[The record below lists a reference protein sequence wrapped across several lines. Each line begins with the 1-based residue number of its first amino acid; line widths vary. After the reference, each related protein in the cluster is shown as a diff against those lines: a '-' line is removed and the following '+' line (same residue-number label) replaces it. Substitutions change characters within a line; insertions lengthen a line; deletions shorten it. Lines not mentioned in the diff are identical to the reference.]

1 MEPDTFPLTS
11 NLSVHNEGGN
21 AEQYGIKLAVSI
33 YEMFNVMQSGFLDQW
48 DLQWAGQHNPS
59 TGKLSD

>member
-21 AEQYGIKLAVSI
+21 DEQYGIKLAVSI
-33 YEMFNVMQSGFLDQW
+33 YDMFNIQLCRVDFWTNGIYSGEGNTT
-48 DLQWAGQHNPS
+48 LQM
-59 TGKLSD
+59 